1 MKIVVDACTLIY
13 LAKAD
18 LLTFLKRLPYEYL
31 IDNEVYNEAVIKGK
45 EEGYVDAYLLEYYI
59 KRQRIIKV
67 VNVDISNELDYFI
80 GEGEASTYVLSIKE
94 NGVAVTS
101 DRVAYRKMVKRNA
114 KVVQTDLMF
123 LNAYLNNTI
132 SKKELLDILNRLLA
146 VGGTTP
152 ERVTF
157 ILEKIGEEGEK
168 K

>member
-1 MKIVVDACTLIY
+1 
-13 LAKAD
+13 
-18 LLTFLKRLPYEYL
+18 
-31 IDNEVYNEAVIKGK
+31 
-45 EEGYVDAYLLEYYI
+45 
-59 KRQRIIKV
+59 
-67 VNVDISNELDYFI
+67 
-80 GEGEASTYVLSIKE
+80 
-94 NGVAVTS
+94 
-101 DRVAYRKMVKRNA
+101 MVKRNA
-114 KVVQTDLMF
+114 QVVQTDLMF